1 MEYSKRDST
10 SIIKNRTF
18 WSPYILFVYFQ
29 LFRNLEQERG
39 VLFIEDFLEPQYIL
53 CRHSYKPIYTND
65 LGVILM
71 YHILHHIFLLK
82 KSKLTLKSILQI
94 FSQIPYFSIAFVYG
108 VKVVNIYIVKKSFIF
123 FRVSRFP
130 VFVRNVSPS
139 SVFNVVSKV
148 FLQYVVFTLYVY
160 TFSLALCLYFFNLC
174 GIFFFLIMYKIRVP
188 FYFLPYGKPVVL
200 ASFTK

>member
-123 FRVSRFP
+123 F
-130 VFVRNVSPS
+130 
-139 SVFNVVSKV
+139 
-148 FLQYVVFTLYVY
+148 
-160 TFSLALCLYFFNLC
+160 
-174 GIFFFLIMYKIRVP
+174 
-188 FYFLPYGKPVVL
+188 
-200 ASFTK
+200 